1 MKLIKCKECGEL
13 IPSDV
18 ESCPNCGCPVTTQS
32 KRKLF
37 GAIVA
42 ALVTIACVAIAV
54 FCLTGN
60 GKNNVDTNSSPN
72 DSIQQ
77 DSIAAQTTNAEQE
90 QEQVQVDP
98 SLSRRGDMGYSVYE
112 TDGGREVQNGVQLM
126 YYIDENTYQGTLYD
140 SSVRDENNDGI
151 ELPVIGEVAKDSGL
165 IFTGKLDNVA
175 YSFHIKNTHGTL
187 DWGTHNASY
196 ESEYTKGSK
205 TRTLYVSFEHCG
217 EDGD

>member
-60 GKNNVDTNSSPN
+60 GKKNVDTNSSPN

-77 DSIAAQTTNAEQE
+77 DSIAAQTTNAE

-151 ELPVIGEVAKDSGL
+151 ELPVIGEVAKDCGL

>member
-90 QEQVQVDP
+90 QEQVQVDQ

-151 ELPVIGEVAKDSGL
+151 ELPVIGEVAKDGGL

>member
-60 GKNNVDTNSSPN
+60 GKKNVDTNSSPN

-90 QEQVQVDP
+90 QVQVDP
-98 SLSRRGDMGYSVYE
+98 SLSRRGYMGYSVYE

-151 ELPVIGEVAKDSGL
+151 ELPVIGEVAKDCGL

>member
-18 ESCPNCGCPVTTQS
+18 ESFPNCGCPVTTQS

-37 GAIVA
+37 WAIVA
-42 ALVTIACVAIAV
+42 ALVTIECVAIAV

-90 QEQVQVDP
+90 QVQVDP

-126 YYIDENTYQGTLYD
+126 YYIDKNTYQGTLYD

-151 ELPVIGEVAKDSGL
+151 ELPVIGEVAKDGGL

>member
-37 GAIVA
+37 WAIAA

-60 GKNNVDTNSSPN
+60 GKNNADTNSSPN

-77 DSIAAQTTNAEQE
+77 DSVAAQTTNAE

-98 SLSRRGDMGYSVYE
+98 SLSRRGDMEYSVYE

-140 SSVRDENNDGI
+140 SNVRDENNNGI
-151 ELPVIGEVAKDSGL
+151 ELPVIGEVAKDGGL

-196 ESEYTKGSK
+196 ESEYTKGNK

>member
-60 GKNNVDTNSSPN
+60 GKTMSTPTLRP
-72 DSIQQ
+72 
-77 DSIAAQTTNAEQE
+77 TT
-90 QEQVQVDP
+90 
-98 SLSRRGDMGYSVYE
+98 
-112 TDGGREVQNGVQLM
+112 
-126 YYIDENTYQGTLYD
+126 
-140 SSVRDENNDGI
+140 
-151 ELPVIGEVAKDSGL
+151 
-165 IFTGKLDNVA
+165 A
-175 YSFHIKNTHGTL
+175 YS
-187 DWGTHNASY
+187 
-196 ESEYTKGSK
+196 K
-205 TRTLYVSFEHCG
+205 TV
-217 EDGD
+217 

>member
-37 GAIVA
+37 WAIVA

-90 QEQVQVDP
+90 QVHVDP

-151 ELPVIGEVAKDSGL
+151 ELPVIGEVAKDGGL

-196 ESEYTKGSK
+196 EIG
-205 TRTLYVSFEHCG
+205 RAHV
-217 EDGD
+217 

>member
-37 GAIVA
+37 GAIVT

-77 DSIAAQTTNAEQE
+77 DSIAAQTTNAE

-151 ELPVIGEVAKDSGL
+151 ELPVIGEVAKDGGL